1 MKSLLTLTA
10 HVASV
15 SALALEDL
23 VDPHVLVQV
32 ERANEDFVGL
42 LGTLH
47 IVAQTS
53 FQKCNCLFAI
63 VTEASALLFEL
74 FLAIAGKHWAREGHL
89 CRALTVYQ
97 VCVRLKLFD
106 CMDSACQWKD

>member
-1 MKSLLTLTA
+1 MRALTA

-15 SALALEDL
+15 GALALENL

-32 ERANEDFVGL
+32 EGANEDFVRL
-42 LGTLH
+42 LRTLH

-53 FQKCNCLFAI
+53 FQKCNCLFAV

-74 FLAIAGKHWAREGHL
+74 FLTIACEYWASEGHL
-89 CRALTVYQ
+89 SWALTIDQ
-97 VCVRLKLFD
+97 VCVRLELFD
-106 CMDSACQWKD
+106 SMDSACQWKD